1 MKKPQEVKF
10 FAVEDGRTYE
20 LMLDDSGRA
29 LVTTQDILLGPG
41 MTAQVEAP
49 YTFLPPEDHLLL
61 TSPGYRIPTVRVAP
75 GIIREQRQ
83 GPFWLVNSGESA
95 VAIPAGTQVVL
106 FSLSRD
112 VWFDTT
118 EVTL

>member
-1 MKKPQEVKF
+1 MKF
-10 FAVEDGRTYE
+10 FTIEDGRTYE
-20 LMLDDSGRA
+20 LMFHESGRA

-49 YTFLPPEDHLLL
+49 YTLLPPEDHLLI
-61 TSPGYRIPTVRVAP
+61 TSPGYRIPTVRIFP

-83 GPFWLVNSGESA
+83 GPFWLVNSGETA
-95 VAIPAGTQVVL
+95 LAIPAGTQVVL
-106 FSLSRD
+106 FSLARD
-112 VWFDTT
+112 VWFNTV